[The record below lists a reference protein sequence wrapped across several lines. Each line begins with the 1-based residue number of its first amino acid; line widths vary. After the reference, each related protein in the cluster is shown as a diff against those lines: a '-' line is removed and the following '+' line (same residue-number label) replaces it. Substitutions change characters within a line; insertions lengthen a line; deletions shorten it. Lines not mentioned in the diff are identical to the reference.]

1 MARYAAVDIGSNSV
15 RLEVAEVIGGGA
27 PRVLA
32 SERQVTR
39 LGASVFR
46 EGRVSAE
53 ALDMLCGVLSGMSLT
68 WKRHDVRSIRAV
80 ATAAV
85 RDARNQ
91 VEFLT
96 RSSAAL
102 GTEVEIISGQ
112 EEARLIHLG
121 VQSRWP
127 HPKER
132 FLIIDIGGGSAEI
145 ILSEDDRIC
154 AAFSKPLGAIRLQE
168 LFLRND
174 PPGPAE
180 LLRMEEYIEERI
192 GPAVREIGRK
202 RIDRVVGTSSTAA
215 AVVSA
220 VSRIPRARREEAD
233 RRRASA
239 AQMRR
244 LYKEMCS
251 IELRRRQKIVG
262 IGPRRAEI
270 IIPGAAVLLHVLEA
284 FRMPSL
290 FFSAAGV
297 RDGIIADLAARGA
310 GREISRLTTEQRAM
324 VEGMTERYG
333 VALRHAQKV
342 ARLAN
347 DLFHD
352 LQSVHQLAPPLGRLL
367 EASAYLHDVGHY
379 VSDTKHHKHSYYLV
393 ANSDMPGFNLTE
405 RGIIAN
411 LCRYHRK
418 NMPAPEHDSF
428 QTLSAE
434 DRHAVTV
441 LTPLLRLADS
451 LDRGNGQRVK
461 AVECVV
467 QEKEIVVNL
476 HAPASAGI
484 ELELWAAGRLDALF
498 RQMFGRKLTIQR
510 AGL

>member
-15 RLEVAEVIGGGA
+15 RMEVAEVIGTGA
-27 PRVLA
+27 PRILA
-32 SERQVTR
+32 SDRQVTR

-46 EGRVSAE
+46 EGRVSPE
-53 ALDMLCGVLSGMSLT
+53 ALDMLCAVLSGMAVT
-68 WKRHDVRSIRAV
+68 WKRFDVLSIRAV

-91 VEFLT
+91 TEFLT
-96 RSSAAL
+96 RTSAAL
-102 GTEVEIISGQ
+102 GTEIEIISGQ

-132 FLIIDIGGGSAEI
+132 FLIIDVGGGSAEI
-145 ILSEDDRIC
+145 ILSESNRVC

-168 LFLRND
+168 LFLRSD
-174 PPGPAE
+174 PPSAAE
-180 LLRMEEYIEERI
+180 LLRLEEYIEERI

-220 VSRIPRARREEAD
+220 VSRIPRARRDDAD
-233 RRRASA
+233 RRRAST
-239 AQMRR
+239 AQTRR
-244 LYKEMCS
+244 IYKQLCG
-251 IELRRRQKIVG
+251 LDLKHRQKIVG

-290 FFSAAGV
+290 FYSAAGV

-310 GREISRLTTEQRAM
+310 GREISRLTPEQRTM

-352 LQSVHQLAPPLGRLL
+352 LQSVHQLTPPLGRLL
-367 EASAYLHDVGHY
+367 EAGAYLHDVGHY
-379 VSDTKHHKHSYYLV
+379 VSDTRHHKHSYYIV
-393 ANSDMPGFNLTE
+393 ANSDMPGFNLAE
-405 RGIIAN
+405 RGLIAN

-418 NMPAPEHDSF
+418 NMPTPEHDNL
-428 QTLSAE
+428 QTLTVE
-434 DRHAVTV
+434 DRRAISV
-441 LTPLLRLADS
+441 LTPMLRLADS
-451 LDRGNGQRVK
+451 LDRSNGQKIRSL
-461 AVECVV
+461 ECMV
-467 QEKEIVVNL
+467 QEKEIVVTL
-476 HAPASAGI
+476 HAPAAAGI
-484 ELELWAAGRLDALF
+484 ELELWAAGRLDPLF
-498 RQMFGRKLTIQR
+498 RQMYGRKLTLRR

>member
-15 RLEVAEVIGGGA
+15 RLEVAEVIGGSA
-27 PRVLA
+27 RILA
-32 SERQVTR
+32 SDRQVTR

-46 EGRVSAE
+46 EGRVSPE
-53 ALDMLCGVLSGMSLT
+53 ALDLLCGVLAGMAVT
-68 WKRHDVRSIRAV
+68 WKRYDVLSIRAV

-91 VEFLT
+91 AEFLART
-96 RSSAAL
+96 SLAL
-102 GTEVEIISGQ
+102 GADIEIISGQ

-145 ILSEDDRIC
+145 ILSEDDRVC

-192 GPAVREIGRK
+192 APAVREIGRK

-244 LYKEMCS
+244 LYRELCTL
-251 IELRRRQKIVG
+251 ELRRRQKIVG

-270 IIPGAAVLLHVLEA
+270 IIPGAAVLLHVLDA

-290 FFSAAGV
+290 FYSGAGV

-310 GREISRLTTEQRAM
+310 GRELSRLTTEQRTM
-324 VEGMTERYG
+324 VEGMAERYG

-352 LQSVHQLAPPLGRLL
+352 LQSVHQMTPPLGPLL
-367 EASAYLHDVGHY
+367 EASAYLHDVGHF
-379 VSDTKHHKHSYYLV
+379 VSDTRHHKHSYYLV

-428 QTLSAE
+428 QTLSPE
-434 DRHAVTV
+434 DRQAVSV
-441 LTPLLRLADS
+441 LAPLLRLADS
-451 LDRGNGQRVK
+451 LDRGNGQKVRS
-461 AVECVV
+461 VECVV
-467 QEKEIVVNL
+467 LEREIVVNL
-476 HAPASAGI
+476 HASATAGI
-484 ELELWAAGRLDALF
+484 ELELWAASRLDTLF
-498 RQMFGRKLTIQR
+498 RQMYGRKLTIQR
-510 AGL
+510 AV